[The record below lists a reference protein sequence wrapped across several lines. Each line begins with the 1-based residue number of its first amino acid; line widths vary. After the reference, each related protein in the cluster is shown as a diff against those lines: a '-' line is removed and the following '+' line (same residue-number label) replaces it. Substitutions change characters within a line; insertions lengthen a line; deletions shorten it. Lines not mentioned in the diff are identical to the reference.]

1 MYFCFF
7 LNLMMYFFVLVLS
20 FPCFSFSLSEQYFYR
35 KKSDFDQYQY
45 WSDQKNLEKIRA
57 KHFFVQKKKNRQIQK
72 DQQRLQAV
80 RVFSRE
86 TEKRKAQILFQSFL
100 KSYKSK
106 SKFYLKKKWLA
117 KRKREQKL
125 RKKYSTPLDV
135 HLFFKPLSLRK
146 R

>member
-7 LNLMMYFFVLVLS
+7 LNLMMYFLILALS
-20 FPCFSFSLSEQYFYR
+20 IPCFSLSLSEQYFYR

-45 WSDQKNLEKIRA
+45 WSDQKILEKTGA
-57 KHFFVQKKKNRQIQK
+57 KHFFVQRKKNRQIQK
-72 DQQRLQAV
+72 NQQRLKAV
-80 RVFSRE
+80 RRFSRE

-106 SKFYLKKKWLA
+106 SYLKKKWLA
-117 KRKREQKL
+117 ERKREQVL
-125 RKKYSTPLDV
+125 REKYSTPLDI